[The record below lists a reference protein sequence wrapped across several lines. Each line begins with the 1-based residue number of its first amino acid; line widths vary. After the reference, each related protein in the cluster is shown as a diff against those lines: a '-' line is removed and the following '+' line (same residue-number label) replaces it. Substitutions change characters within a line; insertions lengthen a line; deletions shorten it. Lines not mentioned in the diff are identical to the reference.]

1 MNSGRIRLL
10 EQYAKEDPND
20 PFPPY
25 ALALEL
31 FQSNPLRAAEL
42 FSYLMAQHADYVPTY
57 YHAALL
63 ARLQSNQTQ
72 AENIALRGI
81 EKAKASGDQKAATE
95 LRSLLDEND

>member
-31 FQSNPLRAAEL
+31 FQSNPVRAAEL
-42 FSYLMAQHADYVPTY
+42 FSYLMTQHADYVPTY
-57 YHAALL
+57 YHAAIL
-63 ARLQSNQTQ
+63 ARQQSNQTQ